1 MPLKAVLFDFNGV
14 ILKDEA
20 VHQKLIQELLIAENM
35 RPNPAEYAELCL
47 GRSDRACLTALF
59 SKRGR
64 VVTPAYLDRLIDQKS
79 TAYLQQLNAIEKLP
93 LFPGVDDLIFKVRA
107 AQLKLAIVSGAQ
119 RREIETVLQRANLAE
134 HFAVIVAGDDLTTA
148 ASKPQPD
155 GYQLAVTRLNEAF
168 PGLSLTAADCL
179 AIEDSFAGI
188 EAAKRA
194 GMRVVGVA
202 HTYPFRMM
210 HRRANW
216 AVDYLFEVDLDYI
229 RGIYDPALALPT
241 LD

>member
-1 MPLKAVLFDFNGV
+1 
-14 ILKDEA
+14 
-20 VHQKLIQELLIAENM
+20 HQELIQELLIAENM
-35 RPNPAEYAELCL
+35 RPDPAEYAELCL

-64 VVTPAYLDRLIDQKS
+64 VVTPAYLDCLVAQKS
-79 TAYLQQLNAIEKLP
+79 KAYLERLTAMAKLP
-93 LFPGVDDLIFKVRA
+93 LFPGVDDLIFKVRS
-107 AQLKLAIVSGAQ
+107 AQLKMAIVSGAQ
-119 RREIETVLQRANLAE
+119 RAEIETVLERANLAE

-155 GYQLAVTRLNEAF
+155 GYKLAVEKLNQTF
-168 PGLSLTAADCL
+168 PALSLTAADCL

-188 EAAKRA
+188 EAAKQA
-194 GMRVVGVA
+194 EMRVVGVA

-229 RGIYDPALALPT
+229 RGIYDPALALPAI
-241 LD
+241 D